1 MSSAD
6 QGFSTYYDATAEDSF
21 ATVGMGD
28 LSSWLGAGGSKYA
41 VVSTTDP
48 APDGDLRIR
57 TGPGTS
63 YPQVNGNGGAEK
75 DGIVTVL
82 DVSDDGEWVKV
93 AWGGGLRR
101 PAATGWAASRFLL
114 ETDTPPAFGPPPA
127 PAPGPIVFNPTPGPV
142 KPVVDKP
149 EDEGSTTKTVLLIGA
164 GVAVL
169 AIGAVLL
176 GGK

>member
-1 MSSAD
+1 MTSAE
-6 QGFSTYYDATAEDSF
+6 QGFSTYYDATAEGSF

-41 VVSTTDP
+41 TVSTNDP

-57 TGPGTS
+57 SGPGTTF
-63 YPQVNGNGGAEK
+63 PQIGGAEK

-82 DVSDDGEWVKV
+82 DVSDDGEWVQV

-114 ETDTPPAFGPPPA
+114 ETDTPPNFGPPP
-127 PAPGPIVFNPTPGPV
+127 PAPGPIVFNPTPPAPGPV

-149 EDEGSTTKTVLLIGA
+149 EEGDTTKTLLMVGA